1 MKETEIQIYFEKRIK
16 KINNT
21 IQFIKSK
28 LNKLSTFRLI
38 LFSLTVISLLM
49 IYTYKLNSNY
59 YSISGILFL
68 GFIILFIIYNKK
80 NYFLERLKSYKKVLE
95 QELNRFHLKLDEFYD
110 YEIKFNK
117 YKKEFNY
124 ARDLGLLGKKGLL
137 TYLDI
142 SFSLQGEENL
152 YNSLLGNISYSEN
165 EIKDRQKLISEL
177 DNRKNR
183 VLKLIRIF
191 QEREID
197 LEQKAKLDF
206 NFLENYNS
214 TKKLIPTW
222 LFYKTF
228 LFLIW
233 FSFPIL
239 FLLNLPNFLMSGIII
254 NTILFYVFKKKNEK
268 LYKQIFKIS
277 SSISPISKLSHFLI
291 GIKYSKMN
299 SKLSKKES
307 KKIFNVLEKIFN
319 KLSVQNSPLIH
330 YLLNSLFLW
339 DLWQLEA
346 YQNWRT
352 KFQDHLT
359 ELSQTLKEI
368 DSILSLA
375 NFKFL
380 NPDYEFPIISVT
392 QKSISAIEIS
402 HPLIPKQNRV
412 SNPLKISKLGE
423 SLIITGSNMSG
434 KTTYLRTIGLN
445 FLLANIGSVVAAKKL
460 HIPPTEILT
469 SIKNEDSLEEGI
481 SFFYSEVKRIGEIL
495 KISKTKT
502 AKLILLDELLK
513 GTNTRERLIASQT
526 ILNELSKTNSFI
538 YITTHDID
546 LAKKTTKQRL
556 AYFQE
561 KVENN
566 KMSFDYKIQDGIIKS
581 TNALKILELENIG
594 LKFKIKI

>member
-1 MKETEIQIYFEKRIK
+1 MKESEIQIYFEKRIK
-16 KINNT
+16 KISNS
-21 IQFIKSK
+21 IEFLRSK
-28 LNKLSTFRLI
+28 LNKLSIFRLI
-38 LFSLTVISLLM
+38 LFTLTIISLSI
-49 IYTYKLNSNY
+49 IYIYKLNSNY
-59 YSISGILFL
+59 YYFSIITFTA
-68 GFIILFIIYNKK
+68 FVILFIIYNKK

-95 QELNRFHLKLDEFYD
+95 QELNRFNLKLDEFYD

-117 YKKEFNY
+117 YKKDFNN

-152 YNSLLGNISYSEN
+152 YNSILGNISYSEK
-165 EIKDRQKLISEL
+165 EIKDRQNLISEL
-177 DNRKNR
+177 EQKKNR

-197 LEQKAKLDF
+197 LEQKGKLDF
-206 NFLENYNS
+206 NFLENYDA
-214 TKKLIPTW
+214 TKKLIPKW

-277 SSISPISKLSHFLI
+277 SSISPISKLSNFLI
-291 GIKYSKMN
+291 GFKYSKIN

-307 KKIFNVLEKIFN
+307 KKIFKILENIFN
-319 KLSVQNSPLIH
+319 KLTVQNSPLIH

-339 DLWQLEA
+339 DLWQLES
-346 YQNWRT
+346 YQNWRK
-352 KFQDHLT
+352 KFQEHLSD
-359 ELSQTLKEI
+359 LSKVLKEI

-380 NPDYEFPIISVT
+380 NPDYEFPNVSET
-392 QKSISAIEIS
+392 QKSISADSIS

-412 SNPLKISKLGE
+412 SNPLKISKLGD

-445 FLLANIGSVVAAKKL
+445 FLLANIGSVVAAKDLKL
-460 HIPPTEILT
+460 PPIEILT

-495 KISKTKT
+495 KISKSNIP
-502 AKLILLDELLK
+502 KLILLDELLK
-513 GTNTRERLIASQT
+513 GTNTRERLIASKT
-526 ILNELSKTNSFI
+526 ILIELAKTNSFI

-561 KVENN
+561 KVEN
-566 KMSFDYKIQDGIIKS
+566 KQMSFDYKIQDGIIKS

-594 LKFKIKI
+594 LNFKIKI